1 MKKEFAALPE
11 SMKARNM
18 YGFDWKEFVLAI
30 PSPLV
35 TVTTWKPGGKT
46 NATMQSWLTFTGDET
61 GFYCIFGS
69 VNRAKHMYRTLKER
83 GACVINFPTAE
94 NYMKCYA
101 TIWHNRDEDDEIAA
115 AGLTAEPATMV
126 DAPRIR
132 ECFLNLECE
141 YQWERELAPGSGQ
154 AVMCVKVVNVV
165 MDERHFDN
173 HQLGR
178 YGDTGY
184 LYNVHAPTN
193 PITGEESDICI
204 AGLKLLK
211 TQREMEEE

>member
-1 MKKEFAALPE
+1 MKKEFASLPD
-11 SMKARNM
+11 SMKGRNL

-35 TVTTWKPGGKT
+35 TVTTYKQDGKT
-46 NATMQSWLTFTGDET
+46 NATMQSWLNFTSDEN
-61 GFYCIFGS
+61 GFYCIFGG
-69 VNRAKHMYRTLKER
+69 VNKHRHMYRTLKER
-83 GACVINFPTAE
+83 EACVINFPAADH
-94 NYMKCYA
+94 YMKCYA
-101 TIWHNRDEDDEIAA
+101 TIWHNHDEDDEITA
-115 AGLTAEPATMV
+115 AGLTAEPATAV

-141 YQWERELAPGSGQ
+141 YQWERELSPGSNQ
-154 AVMCVKVVNVV
+154 AVVCVKVMNVV
-165 MDERHFDN
+165 MDERYFDD

-184 LYNVHAPTN
+184 LYNVHSPTN
-193 PITGEESDICI
+193 PVNGEESEICI

-211 TQREMEEE
+211 TQKELEGE